1 MSLFDKLKE
10 RLVKT
15 RAQLFGRISELLT
28 GATSID
34 RDVIQRIE
42 EILLSAD
49 IGVST
54 TGQIIREL
62 EQRVKKEKI
71 ADPAQLNGVLEAI
84 VEQRLTAI
92 ESADLEAQAATVQ
105 PFVVLMVGVNGTGKT
120 TTIGKLAHRFAKS
133 GRRVLLAAADTFRA
147 AASGQLEIWA
157 QRANVDIVRQTEGAD
172 PAAVVFDALESAKSK
187 KMDVVLIDTA
197 GRLHTKSNL
206 MEELKKIRR
215 VVEKQIP
222 GAPHAT
228 LLVLD
233 AGTGQNAI
241 QQAREFSNAV
251 GVTGLVLTKLD
262 GTAKGGVVIAIQ
274 NELKIPVTYIGVG
287 EQVDDLEPFRVHDFI
302 GAILE

>member
-1 MSLFDKLKE
+1 MSLFEKLKE

-15 RAQLFGRISELLT
+15 RAQLFGRISDLLRGT
-28 GATSID
+28 TSVD

-49 IGVST
+49 IGVTT

-71 ADPAQLNGVLEAI
+71 TDPARLNGVLEEI
-84 VEQRLTAI
+84 VEQRLVAIDAVNLEDRVSTA
-92 ESADLEAQAATVQ
+92 Q
-105 PFVVLMVGVNGTGKT
+105 PFVILVVGVNGTGKT
-120 TTIGKLAHRFAKS
+120 TTIGKLAHRFARS

-147 AASGQLEIWA
+147 AAASQLEIWA
-157 QRANVDIVRQTEGAD
+157 QRTEVDIVRQMEGAD

-187 KMDVVLIDTA
+187 NVDVVLIDTA
-197 GRLHTKSNL
+197 GRLHTKTNL

-241 QQAREFSNAV
+241 QQAKEFSNAV

-274 NELKIPVTYIGVG
+274 NELKIPVAYIGVG
-287 EQVDDLEPFRVHDFI
+287 EKVEDLEPFRVHDFV